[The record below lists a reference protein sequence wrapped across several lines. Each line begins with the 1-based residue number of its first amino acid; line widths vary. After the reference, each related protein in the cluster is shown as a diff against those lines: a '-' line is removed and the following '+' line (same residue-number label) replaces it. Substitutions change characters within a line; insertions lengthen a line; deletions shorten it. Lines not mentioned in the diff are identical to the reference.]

1 MSIILLR
8 QKFTKAVEELATL
21 TADKAAFETKEAECL
36 DLKGQIERATK
47 AQQLAAETAEPSPGQ
62 STDSVIPPTVPAAP
76 QGKIHTIG
84 ALVKSL
90 YHAGGNFMLAKQWAT
105 QNMGEAHPV
114 TKALNTA
121 TAASGGALLAEDMSK
136 EVVELLRPRTVV
148 RASGP
153 RIIPMPRGTMRMGKQ
168 TSGVTG
174 TYGGEG
180 AKAGTQQP
188 GTGNI
193 VATFKKL
200 TVLVPVSNDWLRYA
214 NPETDGM
221 IQDDVVLGLAGT
233 EDLAFLR
240 GDGSSEWPTG
250 LRNIVL
256 PENVIPSVSAFTLE
270 TVDQELAAAILALE
284 LGDIPM
290 LNACWFFNPRIKQ
303 FLLSLKNANGFYVYK
318 DEMAKG
324 TLKGIPFKTTTR
336 IPQNLGGGGNET
348 EITLCDMGQAMIFDA
363 LALSLAMS
371 TEGTYTAEDGTQRN
385 AFERDETL
393 FRGIAEHDFHLRHDG
408 AVAVITGVKWR

>member
-1 MSIILLR
+1 MSITLLR
-8 QKFTKAVEELATL
+8 QKFATAVEVLGTL
-21 TADKAAFETKEAECL
+21 TADKTAFDAKEAECKE
-36 DLKGQIERATK
+36 LKAEIERTIK
-47 AQQLAAETAEPSPGQ
+47 VQQLAAETAEPSPGQ
-62 STDSVIPPTVPAAP
+62 PNAPVIPETVPAAP
-76 QGKIHTIG
+76 QGKVYAIG
-84 ALVKSL
+84 GLVKSL
-90 YHAGGNFMLAKQWAT
+90 YHAGGNYMLAKQWAT
-105 QNMGEAHPV
+105 QNMGESHPV

-136 EVVELLRPRTVV
+136 EVVELLRPKTVV
-148 RASGP
+148 RGSGP

-180 AKAGTQQP
+180 AKAGTQQQ

-221 IQDDVVLGLAGT
+221 IQDDVILGLAGT

-240 GDGSSEWPTG
+240 GDGSGEWPKG
-250 LRNIVL
+250 LRNITL
-256 PENVIPSVSAFTLE
+256 PDNVIPSNAAFTLE
-270 TVDQELAAAILALE
+270 TIDQELAAAILALE

-290 LNACWFFNPRIKQ
+290 LNPCWFFNPRIKQ
-303 FLLSLKNANGFYVYK
+303 FLLSLKNDNGFYVFK

-336 IPQNLGGGGNET
+336 IPQNLGAGGNET

-371 TEGTYTAEDGTQRN
+371 TESTYTAEDGTQRN

-408 AVAVITGVKWR
+408 AVAVITGVRWR